1 MKRANWIGG
10 ILGVA
15 AFCMSASAV
24 AQAPKYDWGKREYMS
39 NCASCHG
46 DKGKGNGPY
55 TELLKKAP
63 PDLTTLAKR
72 NGGVF
77 PINHV
82 YQVIDGREVVSWHGP
97 RDMPVWGADYI
108 ASAGEQTAEFY
119 YSPEV
124 TARTRILLLVDYLYR
139 IQEK

>member
-15 AFCMSASAV
+15 ALCMSVSAM
-24 AQAPKYDWGKREYMS
+24 AQTPKYDWGKREYMS
-39 NCASCHG
+39 NCANCHG

-97 RDMPVWGADYI
+97 RDMPIWGADYI
-108 ASAGEQTAEFY
+108 ASASEQMADFY
-119 YSPEV
+119 TLPEV
-124 TARTRILLLVDYLYR
+124 TARARILLLIDYLYR